1 MNDWWNYLVHSEVGG
16 ERKNHKY
23 YARVVVGTDK
33 HGRVQYR
40 YFYDAREYGA
50 YKTRKQNADKN
61 HKIFSEDPKEL
72 KKVKGRTNIITGW
85 GNTGLPNSSD
95 LKKIKDYKPS
105 KMNGKT
111 STLKNGVHGFD
122 ETFTFSDGT
131 QYRTSMR
138 AVSVK
143 TVKNKKSKKNGKSI
157 YQRGKDVVS
166 KLFHSETKITMLRD
180 MDGKS
185 TRKYVSGKKKGKSF
199 ISSLFSDNPKITML
213 KDMDGKSVKKY
224 IAGKN

>member
-1 MNDWWNYLVHSEVGG
+1 
-16 ERKNHKY
+16 
-23 YARVVVGTDK
+23 
-33 HGRVQYR
+33 
-40 YFYDAREYGA
+40 
-50 YKTRKQNADKN
+50 
-61 HKIFSEDPKEL
+61 
-72 KKVKGRTNIITGW
+72 
-85 GNTGLPNSSD
+85 
-95 LKKIKDYKPS
+95 
-105 KMNGKT
+105 MNGKT

-199 ISSLFSDNPKITML
+199 ISSLFGDNPKITML

-224 IAGKN
+224 IAGKK